1 MVQLEQLNK
10 SGENMKNTTKIEVY
24 LRRRK
29 EYLIERNIL
38 LNVKLNKNNIESE
51 KIDSKIKEINNNMD
65 MALEVFSP
73 HTRIND
79 FTKDELHSLS
89 VQKKNLIEENENIIA
104 EVAKITSELKE
115 LDEVIGE
122 FDDFICNEEDED
134 NLESEYEEYEKLDL
148 EKFSG
153 YEILEKQEIE
163 KQRIARELHDSPIQV
178 LTNCIHKVELCSKV
192 IDIDPIRTKLEL
204 EILSNTIRS
213 TINEMRSIIFDLRP
227 MAFDD
232 LGFEITL
239 ERIINQIKNDCKMNI
254 DINYSGV
261 KRKINSVK
269 GLTIVRL
276 IQEACNNS
284 VKHSK
289 GKNIN
294 IAFEYE
300 DEFIKILVEDDGK
313 GFDISKQSEGFGL
326 SIMKERVYLLDGKF
340 KIESNDKGT
349 KICIQIPTSG
359 GDDSEY

>member
-1 MVQLEQLNK
+1 
-10 SGENMKNTTKIEVY
+10 MKNSTKIEVY
-24 LRRRK
+24 LRKKK
-29 EYLIERNIL
+29 EYLVEKNML

-65 MALEVFSP
+65 IALEVFSP
-73 HTRIND
+73 HTKIND

-89 VQKKNLIEENENIIA
+89 LQKKNLIEENESIIA
-104 EVAKITSELKE
+104 RIRNITSEIKE
-115 LDEVIGE
+115 LDEVISE
-122 FDDFICNEEDED
+122 LDELISIEDTDISEKDDKEVETK
-134 NLESEYEEYEKLDL
+134 NL
-148 EKFSG
+148 SG

-163 KQRIARELHDSPIQV
+163 KQRIARDLHDSPIQV

-192 IDIDPIRTKLEL
+192 IDIDPIRAKLEL

-239 ERIINQIKNDCKMNI
+239 ERIITQIKNDCKMNI
-254 DINYSGV
+254 DIKYSGV
-261 KRKINSVK
+261 KRKINSIT

-284 VKHSK
+284 VKHSM

-294 IAFEYE
+294 ISFEYKE
-300 DEFIKILVEDDGK
+300 DYINIDIEDDGK
-313 GFDISKQSEGFGL
+313 GFDLSKKNDGFGL
-326 SIMKERVYLLDGKF
+326 SIMRERVYLLEGKF
-340 KIESNDKGT
+340 DIKSGDKGT
-349 KICIQIPTSG
+349 KISIIIPING
-359 GDDSEY
+359 GEESEC

>member
-1 MVQLEQLNK
+1 
-10 SGENMKNTTKIEVY
+10 MKDTTKIEVY
-24 LRRRK
+24 IKRRK
-29 EYLIERNIL
+29 EYLIEKSIL

-65 MALEVFSP
+65 IALEVFSP
-73 HTRIND
+73 HTKIND

-89 VQKKNLIEENENIIA
+89 LQKKNLIEENEKIIA
-104 EVAKITSELKE
+104 KITKITSELKE
-115 LDEVIGE
+115 LDEVISE
-122 FDDFICNEEDED
+122 FDDLLYDEENEDNEE
-134 NLESEYEEYEKLDL
+134 NSYNESEHYEKLNL
-148 EKFSG
+148 EKLSG
-153 YEILEKQEIE
+153 YDILKKQEIE

-178 LTNCIHKVELCSKV
+178 LTNCIHKVELCNKV
-192 IDIDPIRTKLEL
+192 IDIDPIRAKLEL

-254 DINYSGV
+254 DIKYSGV

-284 VKHSK
+284 VKHSN
-289 GKNIN
+289 GQNID
-294 IAFEYE
+294 IIFEYE
-300 DEFIKILVEDDGK
+300 ENCIKIVVKDDGK
-313 GFDISKQSEGFGL
+313 GFDTSKLSEGFGL

-340 KIESNDKGT
+340 KIESDDKGT
-349 KICIQIPTSG
+349 KIHIQIPTDG
-359 GDDSEY
+359 GDESEY

>member
-1 MVQLEQLNK
+1 
-10 SGENMKNTTKIEVY
+10 MKNSTKIEVY

-73 HTRIND
+73 HTKIND

-89 VQKKNLIEENENIIA
+89 LQKKNLIEENENIIA
-104 EVAKITSELKE
+104 EITKITSELKE
-115 LDEVIGE
+115 LDEVINE
-122 FDDFICNEEDED
+122 FDDLICDEELDEEHYD
-134 NLESEYEEYEKLDL
+134 DESEEYEELDIKKL
-148 EKFSG
+148 SG
-153 YEILEKQEIE
+153 FEILEKQEIE

-178 LTNCIHKVELCSKV
+178 LTNCIHKVELCNKV

-254 DINYSGV
+254 DIKYSGI

-284 VKHSK
+284 VKHSE

-294 IAFEYE
+294 INFEYE
-300 DEFIKILVEDDGK
+300 EDNIKIIVEDDGK
-313 GFDISKQSEGFGL
+313 GFDTSKHSNGFGL

-349 KICIQIPTSG
+349 KIYIQIPTDG
-359 GDDSEY
+359 GDESEC